1 MLQLTPQNA
10 PSIQARID
18 SLLAN
23 GVPADSLLAD
33 SLLADSLLAAE
44 NVRVADSLQ
53 AAADSADT
61 LGRVSRE
68 VSEAGRLL
76 VQGEFEQVYD
86 RFVSGF
92 ADLLVEFVPLL
103 LSALFVFLFFYTAF
117 RVVQRV
123 LISFLRRSSKVD
135 ASLQSLLLRLFRI
148 IGWTFIVIMVMAQFR
163 IDVTALLTGLGIVG
177 IAVGFAAKDSLE
189 NFISG
194 VTILLDR
201 PFVVG
206 DMIDVEGTYGEV
218 QEITLRSTRVKTL
231 TNEVMVMPN
240 LLMVNQKLVNHAK
253 VLPLRVDIAFGIAYK
268 EDPRQARDVAL
279 QLTEGDSRLHPD
291 YAPTVAVTELADS
304 SVNMTLR
311 VFVKDARQEVPVR
324 SDYLE
329 AIHRAFNDADI
340 EIPFPHLQLFVDEA
354 KGLHDST
361 LFQQN

>member
-1 MLQLTPQNA
+1 MPQLTPQDA
-10 PSIQARID
+10 PSLQARAD

-23 GVPADSLLAD
+23 GTPADSLLAD
-33 SLLADSLLAAE
+33 SLLA
-44 NVRVADSLQ
+44 ADSLRVDVPLE
-53 AAADSADT
+53 ATADT
-61 LGRVSRE
+61 TDALGRVSRE

-76 VQGEFEQVYD
+76 VQGEFEEVYD
-86 RFVSGF
+86 RFVNGF

-103 LSALFVFLFFYTAF
+103 LSAVFVFLFFYIAY
-117 RVVQRV
+117 RVIQRV

-135 ASLQSLLLRLFRI
+135 ASLQSLLLRIFRI
-148 IGWTFIVIMVMAQFR
+148 LGWTFIIIMVMAQFR

-206 DMIDVEGTYGEV
+206 DMIDVEGTYGQV

-240 LLMVNQKLVNHAK
+240 LLMVNQKLVNHSM
-253 VLPLRVDIAFGIAYK
+253 VLPLRVDIGFGIAYK

-279 QLTEGDSRLHPD
+279 KLTQDDDRLHPD
-291 YAPTVAVTELADS
+291 YAPSVAVTELADS

-311 VFVKDARQEVPVR
+311 VFITNAREEVPIR
-324 SDYLE
+324 AHYLE
-329 AIHRAFNDADI
+329 AIHRAFGEADI

-354 KGLHDST
+354 KGLHDSS